1 MELAP
6 QDKNATEVNVFVT
19 EVAQVLNVDLT
30 DVERLVEI
38 VLPDKVAFQENVLEL
53 AHHNVFEQTEPLELV
68 DGTDVEVVVVHAQQV
83 TDAETEPVN
92 ATPTV
97 TTNIV
102 EMTVVEVHV
111 EPAKE
116 EPFVKEPLTLILNN
130 VTSTVTLK
138 SELKS
143 ENSRQTSLFK
153 RVAELM
159 LLDH

>member
-1 MELAP
+1 
-6 QDKNATEVNVFVT
+6 
-19 EVAQVLNVDLT
+19 
-30 DVERLVEI
+30 
-38 VLPDKVAFQENVLEL
+38 
-53 AHHNVFEQTEPLELV
+53 V

-116 EPFVKEPLTLILNN
+116 EPFVKEPQTLILNN
-130 VTSTVTLK
+130 ATSTVTLR